1 MKLIYL
7 LCVLVLTLE
16 SCKNTNSSTIPSSR
30 DDKATQQK
38 VVWAEQDSSGD
49 QRIKAVNE
57 SNAGFQNDQMG
68 QISIREACFGV
79 RNADMLDVLPTADAA
94 NRKDSTLINGLNTG
108 DVYMLQPGEKGQ
120 TLLDKGT
127 KIQVRFQVGDLWVWK
142 SNVMP
147 ADIQLR

>member
-1 MKLIYL
+1 MF
-7 LCVLVLTLE
+7 TFG
-16 SCKNTNSSTIPSSR
+16 SCKNTNSQAIPSSR
-30 DDKATQQK
+30 DNKATQQK

-57 SNAGFQNDQMG
+57 SNAGFQNDRMG
-68 QISIREACFGV
+68 QVSIREACFGV
-79 RNADMLDVLPTADAA
+79 RSVDMLDVLPTADAA

-120 TLLDKGT
+120 ILFDKGT
-127 KIQVRFQVGDLWVWK
+127 KIQVRFQVGELWVWK

-147 ADIQLR
+147 ADTQLR